1 MMQPSDDVVDCM
13 TRMRGDHQPFAVATV
28 VRTEDATAA
37 KAGAKALIR
46 ADGSVIGWIGGGC
59 TLTAVRKAA
68 ARALLDGKARLIRVR
83 PKDYAAQKGAPG
95 IEDHASSCP
104 SGGTVEVFVE
114 PMLPRPVLLIAGAS
128 PTARALCDIG
138 RRLGFAV
145 TIAALKE
152 DLDGFATADGFV
164 EGFDLSSVPRLEGA
178 FVVVA
183 TQGKRD
189 HEALAAALSSPAAY
203 VAFVG
208 SRRKAEVLRRRLC
221 ESGFDAAALGRLR
234 SPAGLDI
241 GALTPEEIALS
252 ILAEIV
258 SERRQGAHTVRM
270 ADAPSMTAARE
281 AVDGD
286 TVGAAGSGD
295 DASAAAH

>member
-1 MMQPSDDVVDCM
+1 MNKPVDVLDEM
-13 TRMRGDHQPFAVATV
+13 KTLKASGEPFAIATV
-28 VRTEDATAA
+28 VRTVALTAA

-83 PKDYAAQKGAPG
+83 PKDYAAPEGAPG
-95 IEDHASSCP
+95 IEDYASSCP

-208 SRRKAEVLRRRLC
+208 SRRKAEVLRRRLA
-221 ESGFDAAALGRLR
+221 ESGFDPAALGRLR

-258 SERRQGAHTVRM
+258 QLRRRGQRTR
-270 ADAPSMTAARE
+270 RLQ
-281 AVDGD
+281 
-286 TVGAAGSGD
+286 
-295 DASAAAH
+295 